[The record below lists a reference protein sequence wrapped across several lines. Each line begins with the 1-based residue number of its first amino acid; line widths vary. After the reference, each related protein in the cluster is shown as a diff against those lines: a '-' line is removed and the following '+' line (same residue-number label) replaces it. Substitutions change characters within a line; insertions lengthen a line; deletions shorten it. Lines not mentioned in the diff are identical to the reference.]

1 MIYPGIDI
9 TQTCYY
15 MNIFEWYTAL
25 SCNTST
31 VIQHH
36 THFICNSTEFILY
49 KMSQKAKD
57 PKSEDTR
64 LTISFFNYSKWNTIA
79 NYETEYVHVECLCVY
94 WD

>member
-1 MIYPGIDI
+1 
-9 TQTCYY
+9 
-15 MNIFEWYTAL
+15 
-25 SCNTST
+25 
-31 VIQHH
+31 
-36 THFICNSTEFILY
+36 
-49 KMSQKAKD
+49 MSQKAKD